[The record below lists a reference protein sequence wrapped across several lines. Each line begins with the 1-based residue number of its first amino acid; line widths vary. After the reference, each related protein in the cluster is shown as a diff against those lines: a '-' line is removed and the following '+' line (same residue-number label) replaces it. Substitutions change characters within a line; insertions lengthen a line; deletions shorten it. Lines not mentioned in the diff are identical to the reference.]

1 MMLPTMPQL
10 LAGSLLIGG
19 GALAASQIPNAVN
32 AAQGR
37 AREGGGSLGGAQV
50 GEITD
55 KRRKANVGL
64 ARDYANLGIDQ
75 ARALAGIT
83 NRQLDLAQARAMQL
97 AQQQGQI
104 TGGLAQQKYAYQ
116 LAGGAQQMG
125 GQVLNTLMANANP
138 YGAEAFKSNVG
149 IQL

>member
-1 MMLPTMPQL
+1 MVLPTMPQL
-10 LAGSLLIGG
+10 LAGSVLLGG
-19 GALAASQIPNAVN
+19 GALAAGPILN

-55 KRRKANVGL
+55 KKRKQNVAL
-64 ARDYANLGIDQ
+64 ARDYSNLTVEQ
-75 ARALAGIT
+75 ARQMAGIT

-116 LAGGAQQMG
+116 LAGGAQSMG

-138 YGAEAFKSNVG
+138 YGAEAFKSGVN